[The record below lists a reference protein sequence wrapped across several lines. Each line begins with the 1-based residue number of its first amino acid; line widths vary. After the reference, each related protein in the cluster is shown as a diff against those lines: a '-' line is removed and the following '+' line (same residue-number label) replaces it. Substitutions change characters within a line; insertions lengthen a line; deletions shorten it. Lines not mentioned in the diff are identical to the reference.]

1 MKMLFYYLVF
11 LFFRVL
17 KNSFINEF
25 LILWIFIIVIVS
37 YFLNFIVFYE
47 WKKNCFLMYFIVF
60 LVIEYKFL

>member
-25 LILWIFIIVIVS
+25 LIFWIFIIVIVS

-47 WKKNCFLMYFIVF
+47 WKKNSVLMYFIVF